1 MQHDVLALDELAP
14 DEMKEVEANGVKLL
28 LARDGDRVFAT
39 GATCTHKG
47 APLKNGTRIGN
58 RVICPWHH
66 AMFDLETGFHC
77 EPPGQGCLARFE
89 TSVANG
95 RIFVEVPDGADGH
108 RPEVE
113 VGDRRQGGS
122 KVFAIVGTG
131 AAALACAQELVRRG
145 FDGRI
150 VMIGKE
156 DAPPYDRTDL
166 SKAFLQGKKGKDDL
180 PLATPEA
187 LSELGIERVHG
198 TVSAI
203 DAAAK
208 SLKIVGSGAPSELH
222 YDACF
227 AAPGSGSSILP
238 LDNTDMPNVM
248 TLRSL
253 KDGEA
258 LRRASEDER
267 EIVIVGSGF
276 IGMEAA
282 AALVQRDKAV
292 TVVTPEEAPFAKKWG
307 EKVAGQIAAQ
317 HRDKGVTLKTG
328 AKVEAIEATDGMA
341 TAVRLEGGER
351 IEAGLFLLA
360 VGAKPHL
367 DLFGDLAKDGGVP
380 VDATL
385 KVAEGLWAG
394 GDVAAFPLPGR
405 DYATRIEHWRVAE
418 QHGRHAAGAMLGETA
433 PFGGVPFFWSAQYGP
448 IHYVGHAKD
457 FDDIHIEGDLGEGS
471 YTAYY
476 VKNGQVVAGLGRGKA
491 DKTAE
496 LHALILSQATPSATA
511 LEAAGW
517 DPGAL
522 IGR

>member
-1 MQHDVLALDELAP
+1 MQHDVLSLDELGA
-14 DEMKEVEANGVKLL
+14 DELKEVEANGVKLL

-66 AMFDLETGFHC
+66 AMFDLESGFHC

-89 TSVANG
+89 TRIENG
-95 RIFVEVPDGADGH
+95 RILVEVPEDTDGH

-113 VGDRRQGGS
+113 VSERRTGGS

-166 SKAFLQGKKGKDDL
+166 SKAYLQGKKGKDDL
-180 PLATPEA
+180 PLATREA
-187 LSELGIERVHG
+187 LSDLGIERVHG
-198 TVSAI
+198 TVAAI
-203 DAAAK
+203 DAAEK
-208 SLKIVGSGAPSELH
+208 MLKIEGSGAPSELR

-227 AAPGSGSSILP
+227 AAPGSGSSMLP

-258 LRRASEDER
+258 LRQASEDEK
-267 EIVIVGSGF
+267 EIVIIGSGF

-282 AALVQRDKAV
+282 AALVQRDKTV

-307 EKVAGQIAAQ
+307 EEVAGQIADQ
-317 HRDKGVTLKTG
+317 HREKGVTLKTG

-341 TAVRLEGGER
+341 IAVRLEGGER
-351 IEAGLFLLA
+351 VQAGLFVLA
-360 VGAKPHL
+360 VGAKPNL
-367 DLFGDLAKDGGVP
+367 EIFGDLAKDGGVS
-380 VDATL
+380 VDGTL
-385 KVAEGLWAG
+385 KAAEGLWAG
-394 GDVAAFPLPGR
+394 GDVASFPLPGR
-405 DYATRIEHWRVAE
+405 GYATRIEHWRVAE
-418 QHGRHAAGAMLGETA
+418 QHGRHAAGAMLGEA
-433 PFGGVPFFWSAQYGP
+433 EPFAGIPFFWSAQYGP

-476 VKNGQVVAGLGRGKA
+476 VKDSKVVAGLGRGKA

-496 LHALILSQATPSATA
+496 LHALMLSQPTPSAA
-511 LEAAGW
+511 SLKDAGW
-517 DPGAL
+517 DPSAL